1 MSIFRAVHS
10 RMAIWL
16 LGSFLPVCAVGTT
29 ACTRAQQ
36 PPPKRTVSDVIAS
49 VPALAG
55 CTYTFVQTP
64 PGAPDLHVIRCPLS
78 VTTIGWRVHSGQ
90 QESVRNVSTVDGRE
104 QD

>member
-10 RMAIWL
+10 RVAIWL
-16 LGSFLPVCAVGTT
+16 LGSFLPVCAVGMP
-29 ACTRAQQ
+29 ACTRQQQ

-49 VPALAG
+49 APALAG

-64 PGAPDLHVIRCPLS
+64 LGTPDLHVIRCPLS
-78 VTTIGWRVHSGQ
+78 VTTIGWEVHSGQ
-90 QESVRNVSTVDGRE
+90 RTSVRNVSTVNGRE